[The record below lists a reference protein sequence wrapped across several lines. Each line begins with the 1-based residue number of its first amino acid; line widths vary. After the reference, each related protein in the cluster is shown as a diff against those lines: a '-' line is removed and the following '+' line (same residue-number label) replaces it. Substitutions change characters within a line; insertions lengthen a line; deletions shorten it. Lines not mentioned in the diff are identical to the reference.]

1 MVNLAYS
8 SVLEGLLE
16 DIVQFYPELIA
27 QLPSNLTLD
36 TPDDINKLQGL
47 NFVADNLLPIDCGD
61 CSIQNTEVDVC
72 FPSNVRFRRGR

>member
-8 SVLEGLLE
+8 SVLEGLLK

-36 TPDDINKLQGL
+36 TPDDINKLQGKRHRQQRMAIGQL
-47 NFVADNLLPIDCGD
+47 HVSHCWKPP
-61 CSIQNTEVDVC
+61 SDVLHC
-72 FPSNVRFRRGR
+72 PKCRP